1 MPDQVEPAREE
12 DFDARF
18 AAIVEQFRAEAEQ
31 ESTLRG
37 ETPRDP
43 DSDGSDAD
51 APVAGSSLT
60 DGDAATTPPPRTA
73 INPPPL
79 LRQVPPPRPPPPPP
93 ALDVPVWRGATGD
106 ASYEEILERLEEE
119 DHFIP
124 PPPRPLPPQEDL
136 HFWGIIIGLTGGTA
150 LMLWL
155 AIVRPDVS
163 DWWIALSILLIVGG
177 FVLLVLRDSDDD
189 DRGDGAVV

>member
-31 ESTLRG
+31 ESTQ
-37 ETPRDP
+37 RDERPSDPEAEAP
-43 DSDGSDAD
+43 DAASSVTD
-51 APVAGSSLT
+51 AGSSVT
-60 DGDAATTPPPRTA
+60 DGDATTPPPRTA

-79 LRQVPPPRPPPPPP
+79 LRQVPPPTPPLP

-106 ASYEEILERLEEE
+106 ASYDEILERLEEE

-155 AIVRPDVS
+155 AILRPDVS